1 MRTKI
6 KLTGNPIEDLEILT
20 IECTN
25 NNQICYHIKNN
36 QSIIDYLKTTTGL
49 NNVPVVVLFYHF
61 KEGIREIP
69 KCVCGKDRKY
79 HCDGYRPTCS
89 KQKCQSI
96 VREESKKKFCM
107 NNYGV
112 EFVTQLE
119 SMKEKSK
126 ISCLEKFGVDNCAK
140 SPDIIR
146 KRSDNNLIKYGVT
159 DPIMLKSVRGDDA
172 GRGIFKIQ
180 DGLPSG
186 YKVLESDKYYYYK
199 MSCPKRHIFEVGKN
213 ILSYKKKNNIEICN
227 QCNEYVGSNGE
238 QDLYN
243 YISSI
248 YSGSISRSNRRL
260 IKPFELDMVL
270 DDIKLC
276 IEFNGDYWHSTN
288 IVEDKYYHVN
298 KLNLCL
304 LRGYKLIQV
313 RENDWN
319 LNKDKIKQKIF
330 NLINNIFDINDF
342 DIQDSRLKIDLSW
355 YDDRIINEKYEL
367 EENVIPQLIKV
378 GQYNQWNCGY
388 KIYKLTNK

>member
-20 IECTN
+20 TECTN

-61 KEGIREIP
+61 KEGIKEIP

-107 NNYGV
+107 DNYGV

-126 ISCLEKFGVDNCAK
+126 ISCLEKFGVDNCTK

-159 DPIMLKSVRGDDA
+159 NPIMLKSVRGDDA
-172 GRGIFKIQ
+172 GRGISKIQ

-186 YKVLESDKYYYYK
+186 YKVLESDRTTTYK
-199 MSCPKRHIFEVGKN
+199 LSCPKGHIFN
-213 ILSYKKKNNIEICN
+213 ISKYTLSNRKIDGIEICN

-243 YISSI
+243 YVSSI
-248 YSGSISRSNRRL
+248 YSGSISRSNRSL
-260 IKPFELDMVL
+260 IKPFELDMIL

-288 IVEDKYYHVN
+288 IVEDQYYHVN

-367 EENVIPQLIKV
+367 SENLIPQLIKV
-378 GQYNQWNCGY
+378 GQYNQWDCGY
-388 KIYKLTNK
+388 KIYKLTT